1 MLPLVSIS
9 PDLGAIGDITGVR
22 SPAMSAQPDPGA
34 SKAEWREWARDRAA
48 GIDWESLSVA
58 VVDGLRSWPPLQNAD
73 RVLTFFAMAH
83 EVDLAQLRDAGLGGR
98 LLATRTPDHGGDL
111 SIHALDGPLEVHRFG
126 FLQPHASATEYSVE
140 DVTVFLVPGLAFDV
154 YGNRLGRGAGY
165 YDRLLAGTRRGA
177 FTVGVT
183 AAGLVVD
190 HLPTEPHDR
199 KVRFLA
205 TEEGVIE
212 TAHG

>member
-1 MLPLVSIS
+1 
-9 PDLGAIGDITGVR
+9 
-22 SPAMSAQPDPGA
+22 MSAPPEPGA
-34 SKAEWREWARDRAA
+34 SKEEWRVWATRRAA
-48 GIDWESLSVA
+48 EVDWEAISAA
-58 VVDGLRSWPPLQNAD
+58 VVAGLRHWPPLQHAD
-73 RVLTFFAMAH
+73 RVLTFFAMAR
-83 EVDLAQLRDAGLGGR
+83 EIDLAPLRESALGVTF
-98 LLATRTPDHGGDL
+98 LATRTPDHGGDL

-126 FLQPHASATEYSVE
+126 FLQPHASAPEYSVDE
-140 DVTVFLVPGLAFDV
+140 VTVLLVPGLAFDV

-165 YDRLLAGTRRGA
+165 YDRLLAGARRGA

-183 AAGLVVD
+183 STEFVVD
-190 HLPTEPHDR
+190 QLPTEPHDR

>member
-1 MLPLVSIS
+1 MSEQ
-9 PDLGAIGDITGVR
+9 LG
-22 SPAMSAQPDPGA
+22 PGA
-34 SKAEWREWARDRAA
+34 PKAEWREWARDRAA
-48 GIDWESLSVA
+48 AIDWDAVSVA
-58 VVDGLRSWPPLQNAD
+58 TVDALRGWPPLQNAD

-83 EVDLAQLRDAGLGGR
+83 EIDLGR
-98 LLATRTPDHGGDL
+98 LRESGIGVQFVATRTPDSGGDL
-111 SIHALDGPLEVHRFG
+111 SIHGLDGPLEVHRFG
-126 FLQPHASATEYSVE
+126 FLQPHATAAEYSVD

-165 YDRLLAGTRRGA
+165 YDRLLAGVRRGA
-177 FTVGVT
+177 FTVGIT
-183 AAGLVVD
+183 AADLVVD

>member
-1 MLPLVSIS
+1 MTAP
-9 PDLGAIGDITGVR
+9 PE
-22 SPAMSAQPDPGA
+22 PGA
-34 SKAEWREWARDRAA
+34 SKEEWREWATRRSAE
-48 GIDWESLSVA
+48 IDWAAASAA
-58 VVDGLRSWPPLQNAD
+58 VVAGLRYWPPLQNAD
-73 RVLTFFAMAH
+73 VALTFFAMAR
-83 EVDLAQLRDAGLGGR
+83 EIDLAQLRDVGLGPR
-98 LLATRTPDHGGDL
+98 FLATRTPDQGGDL

-126 FLQPHASATEYSVE
+126 FLQPHVSATEYSVD

-165 YDRLLAGTRRGA
+165 YDRLLTGARRGA

-183 AAGLVVD
+183 STELVVD